1 MLNNKMIKE
10 MIKNGGATLDY
21 NYNNFNVSVGYMVSI
36 KGNEKKININDIE
49 NIKKEISKKMEF
61 VKNKKGYYIGLWVEN
76 GLMYVDIS
84 KHIIKYDRALEVAR
98 NNKQLAVYDLKNDK
112 SIYLNYK
119 TYYTLYKV
127 IKNKDNDIIDYK
139 IVKQFDK
146 KEDIKKEINASIKTI
161 DNIIYK
167 SFKQY
172 EKRGKDYQGL
182 ILVSDKISV
191 QELELYNSYKKMAL
205 VKSAF
210 FWYFLNAPL

>member
-10 MIKNGGATLDY
+10 ILKNGGATLDV
-21 NYNNFNVSVGYMVSI
+21 NYNNFNASIGYMVSI
-36 KGNEKKININDIE
+36 KGHEKKININDIE
-49 NIKKEISKKMEF
+49 NIKKEITKKMKL
-61 VKNKKGYYIGLWVEN
+61 VKNKKGYYVGLWVDN
-76 GLMYVDIS
+76 DILFIDIS
-84 KHIIKYDRALEVAR
+84 KHIIKYNRALEVAR
-98 NNKQLAVYDLKNDK
+98 NNKQLAIYDLKNDK

-139 IVKQFDK
+139 IVKQYDK

-167 SFKQY
+167 SFAQY

-182 ILVSDKISV
+182 ILISDKIST
-191 QELELYNSYKKMAL
+191 QELEI
-205 VKSAF
+205 
-210 FWYFLNAPL
+210 